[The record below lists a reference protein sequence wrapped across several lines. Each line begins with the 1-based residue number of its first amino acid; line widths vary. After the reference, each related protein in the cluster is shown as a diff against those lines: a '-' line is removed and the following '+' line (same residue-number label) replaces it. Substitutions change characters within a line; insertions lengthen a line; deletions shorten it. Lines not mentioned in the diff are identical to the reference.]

1 MLYSAGQQPLLRKI
15 SKDMKDQNGGIVRA
29 FIDDISLQGT
39 VIVLVSK
46 CKQTFRYKI
55 ELQKGFQRLEQVLE
69 GNICMDKNSPSYIL
83 LEEDPPKFSESV
95 AEIWAAIEI
104 LTYLRIIESVGKI
117 SLAISNENFIHS
129 RYSKFN

>member
-1 MLYSAGQQPLLRKI
+1 M
-15 SKDMKDQNGGIVRA
+15 V
-29 FIDDISLQGT
+29 DISLQGT

-83 LEEDPPKFSESV
+83 LGEDPPKFSKFGRPLHIKNHRICRENKSSKS
-95 AEIWAAIEI
+95 IAIN
-104 LTYLRIIESVGKI
+104 YV
-117 SLAISNENFIHS
+117 AISYENF
-129 RYSKFN
+129 FF